1 MISALLR
8 PLCKKSVVVMVG
20 AVMLL
25 AGCSPQY
32 NWREVLVA
40 DGHAHAAFPDR
51 VLTETRPI
59 TLHGHDL
66 DFSLTSAEVAGAIF
80 AIGYAPLSPEL
91 LQDHVARL
99 ELGHALMRSLYT
111 SLGATPPD
119 NFEDYGQDIEVHG
132 KLGEQPSLLMARVWV
147 TDTMLIEAV
156 VSGTEKS
163 LPVDRARE
171 FLRSVVVKR

>member
-8 PLCKKSVVVMVG
+8 LSKKPVLVMVG
-20 AVMLL
+20 AIMLL

-40 DGHAHAAFPDR
+40 DGPAGAAFPDR
-51 VLTETRPI
+51 VLTETRSI

-111 SLGATPPD
+111 SMGATPPD
-119 NFEDYGQDIEVHG
+119 HFEDYGQVIEVHG
-132 KLGEQPSLLMARVWV
+132 TVGEQPSLLMARVWV

-156 VSGTEKS
+156 VSGTKKS
-163 LPVDRARE
+163 LPIDRARE
-171 FLRSVVVKR
+171 FLHSVVVKR